1 MNAPA
6 NPNKV
11 LITGASGF
19 ICSHLASQLKFKDYK
34 LRLALRKIES
44 SIETVEN
51 ISSCTLNLEH
61 EDIKYELLFKDVEI
75 VVHLAGIA
83 HKKSVSDNDYIK
95 INSQGTL
102 HLANEAQKYGV
113 KRFVFIST
121 IKVHGEST
129 SAETDIASF
138 TEEAPLR
145 PQDGYSKSKLEAE
158 NALMDICTHG
168 EMEYVILRSP
178 LVFGPGVKANF
189 LKLMDCVSKNY
200 PMPFSGLS
208 NKRSL
213 IYIENLCH
221 VIEAVI
227 NSSKCK
233 NQVYLLKGDDISIV
247 DLITEISKAF
257 GRSPKLFYLPPV
269 MLKSLALFF
278 NQKSKL
284 DRIQK
289 SLIIDDNKIKNDLGW
304 ISLVDMIDGIQN
316 TVSWY
321 RANH

>member
-1 MNAPA
+1 M
-6 NPNKV
+6 KSV

-19 ICSHLASQLKFKDYK
+19 IGGHLVSQLKFKDYK
-34 LRLALRKIES
+34 LRLALRKEEVN
-44 SIETVEN
+44 IETDEN
-51 ISSCTLNLEH
+51 INSCTLKLEH
-61 EDIKYELLFKDVEI
+61 EDINYELLFKGVDT

-83 HKKSVSDNDYIK
+83 HNKSVSNNDYIK

-102 HLANEAQKYGV
+102 HLAIEAQKYGV

-129 SAETDIASF
+129 STESDITSY

-145 PQDGYSKSKLEAE
+145 PQDVYSKSKLEAE
-158 NALMDICTHG
+158 NALMDVCTHG
-168 EMEYVILRSP
+168 EMEYVILRLP

-189 LKLMDCVSKNY
+189 LKLLDTVSKKY
-200 PMPFSGLS
+200 PLPFSGLS

-233 NQVYLLKGDDISIV
+233 NQVYLLKDGDISTV
-247 DLITEISKAF
+247 DLITEVSKAF
-257 GRSPKLFYLPPV
+257 GHSPKLFYLPPV
-269 MLKSLALFF
+269 MLKCTAFIF

-284 DRIQK
+284 DRLQE

-304 ISLVDMIDGIQN
+304 ISFVDMIDGIQN